1 MAETFNT
8 GVLTGAPIVPEQPL
22 FGAVLKV
29 TLDRT
34 FDPVMSQVER
44 NFKFSFQRDPNYDF
58 KKYLTGQYADYG
70 DEFAALPNDQ
80 AALNLRAQID
90 RSFKTRQV
98 LAEATTGQALGAGL
112 FDPVNY
118 LGLQFGGPL
127 RSIGTAALR
136 SGVSV
141 AAVETGREA
150 VIQAT
155 DPVAT
160 YEESALNIAS
170 SALFGAAF
178 GAATSIPAVK
188 RAQALETA
196 QKYIG
201 DFARLQRENET
212 ASGITPE
219 MFSARLPREQRPFAG
234 LDNAAIEAEMKTR
247 LGEAEALRAQAGT
260 DEGAQALRDQ
270 ADAIEAE
277 VRGHREELGLR
288 SFEDAGFDVND
299 PYGIPANW
307 YTDSVFYKAI
317 TNPMKRALQSKVIP
331 TPVKKAFVDLADDMS
346 LALNRNRFGIA
357 SEPSVHL
364 RTAVSS
370 GELVKIESSLKKLYG
385 EVQQNPMKFDEWIES
400 VSRKRL
406 MQDPN
411 MSEAELKAAS
421 VIEEYYGGATTE
433 NLETLGLITT
443 GRGRENRIRI
453 INEEIDGLLAQRDGA
468 DPRAVEV
475 IDARVEALRKDGDII
490 TRMVLMPEDRIAEF
504 GQALTDITA
513 WNKRWMQKQINYINS
528 KTADSRK
535 ILADLNATAEIRGL
549 TKKQLKLQQDLESR
563 IKSADESLA
572 YYNGL
577 TEKINAAKT
586 VDDLMAIRKELDV
599 TEKMADAMDTLS
611 TAIEELRAKID
622 RANSVIEAQKMEPP
636 KEPFFPRFYKVE
648 KIRKNRE
655 AFTKILM
662 REFEKNPYVWDY
674 DAATGDY
681 VRVKLSTDPVKL
693 RERAESTV
701 NKILGE
707 TDPVGSGDVVPGLGR
722 SKHFRGRS
730 LDIPTSAIMDYIE
743 LNPVSVLNSY
753 NARVRPRALF
763 QEKFGKDYRGVTTQ
777 MELDMI
783 KAGAS
788 EADINAVRRD
798 FDVLYRRIVSN
809 VLDNPDAINQKVASV
824 LRSGATFAFMGGA
837 GLSSLSDFG
846 RVVMQYDLAPMLDG
860 IRSTIDMDTIRM
872 SGRET
877 QLAGSAMEYTLG
889 LYRLD
894 AQRSNNLVESKLL
907 NSAQHAFY
915 ILNGLTPLTIAFKKL
930 SGLVMGHTIIDSA
943 IKLADGTISDA
954 DRLMLMKHGI
964 SEEMARRIAKAP
976 WQRNKEGLILPN
988 TEQWADH
995 IEIPEISTGTPIP
1008 VKLNVKQMSDAE
1020 LGAVFDWLAQETK
1033 RNEKV
1038 SNKEDWTD
1046 AEKAANES
1054 GDWRKF
1060 SKLRGYTDAQIAE
1073 FDQWIEVA
1081 NEYIARFGVDNAAS
1095 RSEAIGKSG
1104 KIKPEVLNNVTFERV
1119 TVIEAN
1125 EDGTPVG
1132 FTDSNGNYVPARYN
1146 RETNT
1151 IFFDRDYIEGPMFER
1166 KAWLKPRKEGVKP
1179 LPDIFKTPRQWANF
1193 VMLHEINYSRFGI
1206 DDVEFDVPKP
1216 AAGFTRIYR
1225 FAVKNQERGK
1235 VSEWVAQS
1243 EDYQNMLKATGRW
1256 FSDDFDEA
1264 MWYVKEN
1271 PEGELLYVDVPTKDV
1286 EGYRVSN
1293 IVETS
1298 DGLRPKDFSARAEKE
1313 LFVPREVADAAESFS
1328 TLRTIGYEN
1337 KINELAL
1344 ADFKAAKKISD
1355 KDVEGFRVAINSGI
1369 TNTVIHGTPADRP
1382 IITDGVVHIPMSI
1395 ASKFGLQED
1404 KFLKG
1409 YARIENGLLAL
1420 PFQFYNFMFG
1430 SVNKTLATV
1439 AHGQVKNRAVGVATM
1454 LGLAYMIQKIKTKDS
1469 TWESMSFQDKMART
1483 IDASGILPFYSD
1495 LFYRTMH
1502 STIALGG
1509 PNITGGFISP
1519 KFKQRVNPLDVVT
1532 DIAGAGPS
1540 WGANIAEG
1548 LFKVANGNYGEGAS
1562 DILRMMPMANMWFL
1576 KSEVSELAQAMRQ

>member
-22 FGAVLKV
+22 FGAVLKA

-34 FDPVMSQVER
+34 FDPIMSQVER

-127 RSIGTAALR
+127 RNIGTAALR

-150 VIQAT
+150 MIQAT

-234 LDNAAIEAEMKTR
+234 LDNAAIEAEMRTR

-317 TNPMKRALQSKVIP
+317 TNPMKRTLQSKLIP

-364 RTAVSS
+364 RTARSS

-453 INEEIDGLLAQRDGA
+453 INEEIDSLLAQRDGA
-468 DPRAVEV
+468 DPRAVEI

-490 TRMVLMPEDRIAEF
+490 TRMVLAPEDRIAEF
-504 GQALTDITA
+504 GQVLTDITA
-513 WNKRWMQKQINYINS
+513 WNKKWMQKLINGINS
-528 KTADSRK
+528 RTADSRK

-549 TKKQLKLQQDLESR
+549 TKKQLKLQKDLEAR

-611 TAIEELRAKID
+611 NAIDELRAKID

-636 KEPFFPRFYKVE
+636 KEPFFPRFYKVD
-648 KIRKNRE
+648 KIRQNRE

-681 VRVKLSTDPVKL
+681 VRVKLSTDPAKL

-730 LDIPTSAIMDYIE
+730 LDIPTSAIMNYIE

-824 LRSGATFAFMGGA
+824 LRAGATFSFMHGA
-837 GLSSLSDFG
+837 GLASLSDFG
-846 RVVMQYDLAPMLDG
+846 RIVAQYDLAPMLDG
-860 IRSTIDMDTIRM
+860 IRSAIDMDTVRM

-877 QLAGSAMEYTLG
+877 QLAGSAMEYTLS

-995 IEIPEISTGTPIP
+995 IEVPEIEG
-1008 VKLNVKQMSDAE
+1008 KL
-1020 LGAVFDWLAQETK
+1020 
-1033 RNEKV
+1033 
-1038 SNKEDWTD
+1038 
-1046 AEKAANES
+1046 
-1054 GDWRKF
+1054 
-1060 SKLRGYTDAQIAE
+1060 
-1073 FDQWIEVA
+1073 
-1081 NEYIARFGVDNAAS
+1081 
-1095 RSEAIGKSG
+1095 
-1104 KIKPEVLNNVTFERV
+1104 VTI
-1119 TVIEAN
+1119 IEAN
-1125 EDGTPVG
+1125 EDGAPVG
-1132 FTDSNGNYVPARYN
+1132 FTDSSGNYVAARYN

-1151 IFFDRDYIEGPMFER
+1151 VFFDRDYIEGPMFER

-1179 LPDIFKTPRQWANF
+1179 LPDIFKTPRQWSNF
-1193 VMLHEINYSRFGI
+1193 VMLHEINHSRFSAEDLGLAA
-1206 DDVEFDVPKP
+1206 DD
-1216 AAGFTRIYR
+1216 
-1225 FAVKNQERGK
+1225 
-1235 VSEWVAQS
+1235 
-1243 EDYQNMLKATGRW
+1243 M
-1256 FSDDFDEA
+1256 
-1264 MWYVKEN
+1264 
-1271 PEGELLYVDVPTKDV
+1271 
-1286 EGYRVSN
+1286 
-1293 IVETS
+1293 
-1298 DGLRPKDFSARAEKE
+1298 
-1313 LFVPREVADAAESFS
+1313 
-1328 TLRTIGYEN
+1328 IGYEN

-1355 KDVEGFRVAINSGI
+1355 KDVEGFRVALNSGI

-1382 IITDGVVHIPMSI
+1382 IITDGIVHIPMNI

-1420 PFQFYNFMFG
+1420 PFQFYNFLFG
-1430 SVNKTLATV
+1430 SVNKTLAAM

-1454 LGLAYMIQKIKTKDS
+1454 LGLAYMVQKIKIKDS

-1483 IDASGILPFYSD
+1483 IDASGLLPFYSD

-1562 DILRMMPMANMWFL
+1562 DILRMMPMASMWFI
-1576 KSEVSELAQAMRQ
+1576 KSEISELAQAMRQ